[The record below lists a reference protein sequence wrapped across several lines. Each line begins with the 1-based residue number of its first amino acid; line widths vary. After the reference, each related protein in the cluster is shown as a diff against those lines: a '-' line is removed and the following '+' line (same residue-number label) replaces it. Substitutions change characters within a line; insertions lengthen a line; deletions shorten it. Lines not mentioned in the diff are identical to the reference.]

1 MGSILWTK
9 HFLAEQGYDYE
20 QILHQD
26 NMITMLLESDGHKST
41 GKCSHHINI
50 RYFFISDMKERGQ
63 FSIRYCLTD
72 KLVADYMT
80 KPLHGL
86 KFKEFRQQI
95 TNLNMCIFVTLLRR
109 SYLSRSNY
117 QTASEDE

>member
-1 MGSILWTK
+1 
-9 HFLAEQGYDYE
+9 
-20 QILHQD
+20 
-26 NMITMLLESDGHKST
+26 MLLESNGHKST
-41 GKCSHHINI
+41 GKCSHHINF

-95 TNLNMCIFVTLLRR
+95 MNLSMCIFVTLLRR